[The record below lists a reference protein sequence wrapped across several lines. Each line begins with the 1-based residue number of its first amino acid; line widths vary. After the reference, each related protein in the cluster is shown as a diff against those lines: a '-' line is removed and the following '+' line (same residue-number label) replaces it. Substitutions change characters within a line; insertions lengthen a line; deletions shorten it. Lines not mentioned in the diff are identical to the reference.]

1 MSDSEDNDV
10 EILGKVNTDKQEE
23 NKTIERQKDGRARKR
38 TPAQLAATKRMLE
51 ARAKQRAVKKEE
63 KDDKTYKELKQ
74 KKKQQKPKPKDESES
89 EEETSSDDEQPLNQ
103 CGKQKVKRAMI
114 KCNMCI
120 IITITRKTHHIHQL
134 RRNVPQHHHNRRKS
148 PPHKKRQMTMADL
161 KLDFYRREIYICM
174 TLLKTKI

>member
-89 EEETSSDDEQPLNQ
+89 EEETSSDDEPTPKPVRKTRSKKSND
-103 CGKQKVKRAMI
+103 KVKHVY
-114 KCNMCI
+114 NYYY
-120 IITITRKTHHIHQL
+120 H
-134 RRNVPQHHHNRRKS
+134 PQNAPHS
-148 PPHKKRQMTMADL
+148 PVEKKRPATPPQPKKVTPPQKETDDDGGFKVRFL
-161 KLDFYRREIYICM
+161 
-174 TLLKTKI
+174 